1 VNFYIN
7 PSYLEYILVALF
19 FAIYLLYFILARYKA
34 DRLNLPLRSYF
45 WAKLIFR
52 SVYISFVF
60 IALLGPIFGE
70 EKQQIKVKGKDIVFA
85 IDVSSS
91 MDAQDVLPSRIEKV
105 KYELQLLLSNP
116 LQARMGLVTFA
127 SEAFSSCPLTKD
139 YTLLQNI
146 FIPALSTKQT
156 YGQSTQ
162 MYNALDMSIKSV
174 LREKEDKIHKRAKI
188 VVLFTDGEDFG
199 DDYSDLANLIQR
211 KGIHLIIIGIG
222 SEEGS
227 PIPTPAG
234 YKKNEK
240 GEKVISKFN
249 KNALIQLAQMSG
261 GKYFEISK
269 QGNINRND
277 MEKVK
282 ANLEEIQGTLEDKR
296 EIGLDSNKYY
306 YFLIIAFIMICI
318 DMMITTRIIK
328 LKYR

>member
-1 VNFYIN
+1 MKLLFRA
-7 PSYLEYILVALF
+7 SYVALVAM
-19 FAIYLLYFILARYKA
+19 AM
-34 DRLNLPLRSYF
+34 
-45 WAKLIFR
+45 
-52 SVYISFVF
+52 
-60 IALLGPIFGE
+60 LGPIFGE
-70 EKQQIKVKGKDIVFA
+70 EKQQVKVKGKDIIYA

-91 MDAQDVLPSRIEKV
+91 MDAQDILPSRIEKV

-127 SEAFSSCPLTKD
+127 SEAFGACPLTKD

-162 MYNALDMSIKSV
+162 LYNALDISIKSV

-188 VVLFTDGEDFG
+188 IVLFTDGEDFG
-199 DDYSDLANLIQR
+199 EDYGDFSNIIQR
-211 KGIHLIIIGIG
+211 KGIHLIVVGIG

-234 YKKNEK
+234 YKKDEK
-240 GEKVISKFN
+240 GQKIITKFN
-249 KNALIQLAQMSG
+249 RKALMQLAQTAG

-306 YFLIIAFIMICI
+306 YFLSIAFLMICV